1 MVVTL
6 TWEQPNNGRIA
17 PMDGLIITHS
27 STDTCTKNALATMLT
42 LNHVEMTA
50 AAWRR
55 QHRSRPRG
63 KSERG
68 SKGDMKVKVIIRLAR
83 RTEGRRVQIPI
94 ARDA

>member
-27 STDTCTKNALATMLT
+27 SADACTKNALATMLT

-50 AAWRR
+50 AACMAAAAPQPTTRE
-55 QHRSRPRG
+55 RG
-63 KSERG
+63 G

-83 RTEGRRVQIPI
+83 RTKGRRVQIPI

>member
-1 MVVTL
+1 MVV

-27 STDTCTKNALATMLT
+27 STDTRTKNALATMLT

-55 QHRSRPRG
+55 QQHRPR
-63 KSERG
+63 
-68 SKGDMKVKVIIRLAR
+68 GDMKVKVIIRLAR

-94 ARDA
+94 SRDA

>member
-1 MVVTL
+1 MVV

-27 STDTCTKNALATMLT
+27 SADACTKNALATMLT

-55 QHRSRPRG
+55 QHRSRPR
-63 KSERG
+63 ERE
-68 SKGDMKVKVIIRLAR
+68 
-83 RTEGRRVQIPI
+83 EGAKEI
-94 ARDA
+94 